1 MYLCMNENGWR
12 RLGGAA
18 AAGGEEID
26 ARGERIRPWAWARR
40 RAVCLLL
47 KKRNDENCE
56 KIVE

>member
-26 ARGERIRPWAWARR
+26 ARGERIRPWAWARQ

-47 KKRNDENCE
+47 KKGMMRIA
-56 KIVE
+56 KR